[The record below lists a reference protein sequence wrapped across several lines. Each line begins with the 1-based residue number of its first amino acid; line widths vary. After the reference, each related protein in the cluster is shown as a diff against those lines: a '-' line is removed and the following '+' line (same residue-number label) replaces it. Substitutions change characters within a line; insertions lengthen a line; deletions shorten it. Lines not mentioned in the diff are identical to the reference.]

1 MIPIIPGNAG
11 GAGIGNFNRAKT
23 KPTRAPV
30 INDNKINFIYVPPYS
45 NELPNLSL
53 INMARTLY
61 IIPVVIE
68 IRFLKLRQPKTV
80 RIAF

>member
-1 MIPIIPGNAG
+1 MPTIPIIPGNAG

-30 INDNKINFIYVPPYS
+30 INDNKINFMYVPPYS

-53 INMARTLY
+53 INMARSLYNIRIYIEFTLLGN
-61 IIPVVIE
+61 IH
-68 IRFLKLRQPKTV
+68 L
-80 RIAF
+80 